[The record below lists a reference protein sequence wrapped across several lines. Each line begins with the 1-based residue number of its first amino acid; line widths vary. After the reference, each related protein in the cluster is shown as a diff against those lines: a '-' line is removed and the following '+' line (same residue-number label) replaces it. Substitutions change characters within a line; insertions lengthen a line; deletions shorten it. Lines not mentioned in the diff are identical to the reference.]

1 MDKLNIK
8 DIVDDSYFAYIGDDI
23 LLGSDLKS
31 LPPVL
36 MNVNLG
42 FEFVILC
49 EQGVFQIT
57 VDTTTYKVSGGQML
71 VVTED
76 TTVHEFLV
84 SQDVSLAVI
93 GFSWSLL
100 EDTTHLNAALW
111 PMVDYV
117 ADKPITELSADE
129 FEAMDGYVKHMAR
142 IASSDNDLYKDE
154 LMHNAV
160 RSLVYEYIRMNSFI
174 TRHEN
179 SGESKRSE
187 QIMRKFYDILATAH
201 GRIHSVTD
209 VAGILNLTPKYLSKV
224 IREETG
230 NNPLSIIHQYT
241 MNEIKQQLT
250 YSDNTMKEIAVLLHF
265 NSLAFFGKFV
275 RQQSGLSPKALRDR
289 LRKENE
295 KMK

>member
-8 DIVDDSYFAYIGDDI
+8 DIVDDSNFAYIGDDI

-42 FEFVILC
+42 FEIVILC
-49 EQGVFQIT
+49 KQGVFQIT
-57 VDTTTYKVSGGQML
+57 IDTTTHKVSGGQML

-93 GFSWSLL
+93 GFNWSLL

-117 ADKPITELSADE
+117 ADNPITDLSADE
-129 FEAMDGYVKHMAR
+129 YDAMLGYAKHMKR
-142 IASSDNDLYKDE
+142 IATSDNGLYKDE

-160 RSLVYEYIRMNSFI
+160 QSLVYEYIRVNSSI
-174 TRHEN
+174 VRREK
-179 SGESKRSE
+179 SGESNRGE
-187 QIMRKFYDILATAH
+187 QIMRDFYDILTTAH
-201 GRIHSVTD
+201 GRIHSVTE
-209 VAGILNLTPKYLSKV
+209 AAEILNLTPKYLSKV
-224 IREETG
+224 IKEETG
-230 NNPLSIIHQYT
+230 SNPLSLIHQYT
-241 MNEIKQQLT
+241 MNEIRQQLA
-250 YSDNTMKEIAVLLHF
+250 YSDKTMKEIAVLLHF

-275 RQQSGLSPKALRDR
+275 RQHSGFSPKALRDQ

-295 KMK
+295 KTK